1 MYSFP
6 NLGPVRCFMSG
17 CNWTGLLAAAVGW
30 RRVGEY
36 HSELGPLLAGLSQH
50 AWGVWSEG
58 LLTVRETGVR
68 VIPCEHMHLTWSPLG
83 CPCPLLEEGPPGAGL
98 RWGICGNRGLHPFPG
113 SLCRGPALHG
123 HSGVQAARA
132 PPPGDSV
139 TVRIT
144 LGPALAAVSLSRL
157 QGGSRR
163 IGSALGH
170 VACVSFPPR
179 STPFSQNS
187 LLHSVHLFFL
197 FCLLFNLYLDSFETL
212 QSDLTLEL
220 SVAGAPHATGGCPK
234 APGAVLPGSPCTSVS
249 PPAP

>member
-1 MYSFP
+1 MTYSFP

-30 RRVGEY
+30 RRGGEY

-50 AWGVWSEG
+50 AWGAWSEG

-83 CPCPLLEEGPPGAGL
+83 CLCPLLEEGPPGAGL

-113 SLCRGPALHG
+113 SLCRGPAPHG

-132 PPPGDSV
+132 PPPGDTV
-139 TVRIT
+139 AVRIT
-144 LGPALAAVSLSRL
+144 LGPALAACVAVTVAGRFTEDRERPGSRL
-157 QGGSRR
+157 P
-163 IGSALGH
+163 H
-170 VACVSFPPR
+170 VSFQPR

-187 LLHSVHLFFL
+187 LLHSEFIFFFFV
-197 FCLLFNLYLDSFETL
+197 FCLIFT
-212 QSDLTLEL
+212 
-220 SVAGAPHATGGCPK
+220 
-234 APGAVLPGSPCTSVS
+234 
-249 PPAP
+249 

>member
-50 AWGVWSEG
+50 AWGAWSEG

-98 RWGICGNRGLHPFPG
+98 RWGICGNRGPHPFPG

-144 LGPALAAVSLSRL
+144 LGPSLAACVAVTVAGRFTEDRERP
-157 QGGSRR
+157 GSRC
-163 IGSALGH
+163 L
-170 VACVSFPPR
+170 
-179 STPFSQNS
+179 
-187 LLHSVHLFFL
+187 
-197 FCLLFNLYLDSFETL
+197 CLLPTQIYTFFSKQSSTQCAFIFSF
-212 QSDLTLEL
+212 L
-220 SVAGAPHATGGCPK
+220 SFV
-234 APGAVLPGSPCTSVS
+234 
-249 PPAP
+249 